1 MCRAASRPS
10 GPTCR
15 RYNASYRCVPDDF
28 SLSGALEE
36 RIDRVKACVFWVYAV
51 SDNKDSSLLAD
62 IQFSINKGT
71 ATKEQLEL
79 KRSLDKAVTVVKVA
93 LSATTKPR
101 NRQKQNIYIRGIGG
115 IGQVGLME
123 GNLALAGVTLET
135 LQDDF
140 GHQ

>member
-1 MCRAASRPS
+1 MYTALKSTEP
-10 GPTCR
+10 
-15 RYNASYRCVPDDF
+15 YN
-28 SLSGALEE
+28 
-36 RIDRVKACVFWVYAV
+36 YAV
-51 SDNKDSSLLAD
+51 SDNKDLSLLAD

-101 NRQKQNIYIRGIGG
+101 NRQKQNIYIRGIEG